1 MKYSLCM
8 LLLLTAHLLYA
19 GSKERNPKYTLS
31 QIDAAG
37 MMDNTYERD
46 VNTFINSTLHYPSLF
61 EGKPSKVL
69 YESDSFVYFGH
80 DDAYST
86 TDLKTDYIRK
96 VNKQKLQAA
105 FPCYNKLSYKDV
117 KDAVAAYIGSNKA
130 LFDTLIDE
138 RYRQLKRG
146 PDYAISDHY
155 LLLYMPYY
163 YGGWDDMRPSPKLR
177 FYLDINTLSVVKA
190 EQIPQPYTIDFLKE
204 NVEIMPVKYQTVTE
218 YFNRFL
224 EYPCS
229 KKEGGCVGNL
239 FAKDKYLY
247 YGYPFVWEG
256 KQSAYY
262 VYMANAEELKAV
274 VPGYQHLQYNTI
286 RDLTEP
292 CWDTVAKHYDD
303 LKKKAWLSAINY
315 DIKYYPTRYN
325 GEYIVEEREYKLK
338 DNFLTFLTVS
348 TYHYIV
354 YIDKTNFRIV
364 HTSRTIN

>member
-1 MKYSLCM
+1 MKYSLSM

-19 GSKERNPKYTLS
+19 GNKERNPAYTLS

-37 MMDNTYERD
+37 MMDKSYERD

-61 EGKPSKVL
+61 EGKPSRVL

-80 DDAYST
+80 KDAYSVA
-86 TDLKTDYIRK
+86 DLKTDYIRK

-117 KDAVAAYIGSNKA
+117 KDAVAAYIDANKT

-146 PDYAISDHY
+146 PDYAINGEY

-163 YGGWDDMRPSPKLR
+163 YGGWDDMRPSPMLR
-177 FYLDINTLSVVKA
+177 FYFDIKTLSVVKA

-229 KKEGGCVGNL
+229 KKEGGCIENMFV
-239 FAKDKYLY
+239 KDKYLY

-256 KQSAYY
+256 KQSTYI
-262 VYMANAEELKAV
+262 VYRANAEELKAI

-286 RDLTEP
+286 SDLTKP
-292 CWDTVAKHYDD
+292 CWDTVARHYDE
-303 LKKKAWLSAINY
+303 LRKKAGLSVINY
-315 DIKYYPTRYN
+315 DTKYYPTRYD

-348 TYHYIV
+348 RYHYIV
-354 YIDKTNFRIV
+354 YIDKTSLRIV
-364 HTSRTIN
+364 HTSRTIK